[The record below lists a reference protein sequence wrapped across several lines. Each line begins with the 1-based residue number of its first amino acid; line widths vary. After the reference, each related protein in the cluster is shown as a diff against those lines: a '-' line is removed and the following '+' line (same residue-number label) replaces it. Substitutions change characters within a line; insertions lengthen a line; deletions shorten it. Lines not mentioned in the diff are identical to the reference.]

1 MGNISEHQFMT
12 PQEVAKLLRVT
23 DMTVRNLIK
32 SKKIKAIQVGGPRGS
47 FRIPTSE
54 IEKLLNHE

>member
-1 MGNISEHQFMT
+1 MT
-12 PQEVAKLLRVT
+12 PQEVAELLRVT

-54 IEKLLNHE
+54 IEKFWNYE

>member
-1 MGNISEHQFMT
+1 MNNISEHQFMT

-32 SKKIKAIQVGGPRGS
+32 SKKIKAIQMGGPKGS
-47 FRIPTSE
+47 IRIPTSE

>member
-1 MGNISEHQFMT
+1 MNNISEHRFMT
-12 PQEVAKLLRVT
+12 PKEVAELLRVT

-32 SKKIKAIQVGGPRGS
+32 AKKIKAIQIGGSRGS
-47 FRIPTSE
+47 LRIPTSE

>member
-1 MGNISEHQFMT
+1 MNNISEHRFMT
-12 PQEVAKLLRVT
+12 PKEVAKLLRVT

-32 SKKIKAIQVGGPRGS
+32 SKKIKAIQMHGSRGS
-47 FRIPTSE
+47 IRIPTSE